1 LPLQVNPSTRTF
13 RLHNPYRNQALRDIR
28 VRLVELPAGW
38 RVSPRAFSVATLAAD
53 GDLAEDLQFALP
65 ASESD
70 REQELKFEIA
80 FLRNGQEQVVHLS
93 RAVRLSS
100 PIRIEAQVTE
110 GPRPD
115 TRKITIRIA
124 NASDRAMTLA
134 LRARLPLMP
143 EQLELLRELAP
154 GATSAAFE

>member
-1 LPLQVNPSTRTF
+1 
-13 RLHNPYRNQALRDIR
+13 
-28 VRLVELPAGW
+28 
-38 RVSPRAFSVATLAAD
+38 
-53 GDLAEDLQFALP
+53 
-65 ASESD
+65 
-70 REQELKFEIA
+70 
-80 FLRNGQEQVVHLS
+80 
-93 RAVRLSS
+93 RLSS

-124 NASDRAMTLA
+124 NASDRAMILA

-154 GATSAAFE
+154 GATSAAFEYVVKDVHLVDPTRLHVEIDVQESVGARATARRLLPIR